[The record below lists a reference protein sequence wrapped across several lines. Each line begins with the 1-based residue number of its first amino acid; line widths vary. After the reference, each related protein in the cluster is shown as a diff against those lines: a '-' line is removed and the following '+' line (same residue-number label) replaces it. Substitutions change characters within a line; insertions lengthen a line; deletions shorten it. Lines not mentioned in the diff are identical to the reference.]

1 MGEAGPLTAV
11 MFHNLADEV
20 GAMGGR
26 NLPEGPLSNVAS
38 QYFATH
44 DQYEPKDARYLT
56 NHRGHLMFV
65 RPDETHLTPELV
77 QATTMSGT
85 SDELVERLIGLKE
98 AGYQELTIQL
108 VHGHETALE
117 EWAEVFAK
125 VA

>member
-1 MGEAGPLTAV
+1 
-11 MFHNLADEV
+11 
-20 GAMGGR
+20 MGGR

-65 RPDETHLTPELV
+65 RPDETHLSPELV

-108 VHGHETALE
+108 VHGHENALE

>member
-1 MGEAGPLTAV
+1 
-11 MFHNLADEV
+11 
-20 GAMGGR
+20 
-26 NLPEGPLSNVAS
+26 
-38 QYFATH
+38 
-44 DQYEPKDARYLT
+44 
-56 NHRGHLMFV
+56 MFV

-117 EWAEVFAK
+117 EWAEVFAR
-125 VA
+125 VAKEMIALPRDRGG

>member
-1 MGEAGPLTAV
+1 
-11 MFHNLADEV
+11 
-20 GAMGGR
+20 
-26 NLPEGPLSNVAS
+26 
-38 QYFATH
+38 
-44 DQYEPKDARYLT
+44 
-56 NHRGHLMFV
+56 
-65 RPDETHLTPELV
+65 
-77 QATTMSGT
+77 MSGT